1 MTFKHWLVSTLVLAA
16 LLSACTAPTTPAPVA
31 GSTYVS
37 ANLDVSYENALSARN
52 QLALGTLNLADTAV
66 AVDAEQAATLLPLW
80 QAVRA
85 TNQTGGASQ
94 TEVNALLSQIEGT
107 LNADQLS
114 AISEQQLTQT
124 NMQDWAQA
132 NGITLGS
139 GSGETGSGQG
149 LSPEARATRQ
159 AEQGRTATGSS
170 GGASTA
176 LIDAVIDYLNSRIS

>member
-1 MTFKHWLVSTLVLAA
+1 MKLHYWFASTLVLAT
-16 LLSACTAPTTPAPVA
+16 LVSACAAPSTPAPIT

-52 QLALGTLNLADTAV
+52 QLALGTLNLAGTPES
-66 AVDAEQAATLLPLW
+66 VDAEQAATLLPLW

-94 TEVNALLSQIEGT
+94 TEVNALLAQIEGT

-114 AISEQQLTQT
+114 AIRDQKLTQT
-124 NMQDWAQA
+124 DMQDWAQA

-139 GSGETGSGQG
+139 GGGEPGSGQG

-159 AEQGRTATGSS
+159 AEMGRTGTGSS

-176 LIDAVIDYLNSRIS
+176 LIDAVIDYLDGQIS